1 MISTSRRLAAG
12 LAVLLSLLVAS
23 QVMAITWGTRVKLAD
38 GSVTIGSFNQVV
50 AMTGSTAHVLY
61 NTEAGSVRIRRSA
74 DLGGTWVASAALQNA
89 SASTLYNAVS
99 LGGEGSLV
107 VAAYTGVDSAL
118 TKTSLWIRRSEDG
131 GVTWKTR
138 QVIASWT
145 GEFPTQH
152 AAVDVLGQL
161 VVIAWTD
168 PVTGSVFVR
177 RSTDGAKTWLARQ
190 AIGSS
195 TFDAFG
201 FGPDGLTGVAIAGL
215 HVYVTWIPSPATD
228 DVFGSALVA
237 RRSGDSGQT
246 FSPRQN
252 VETRDIDPFN
262 SPAIDADGDTVLVH
276 YQLIDG
282 RIVIARS
289 IDGGVLYSKT
299 TLASATATYT
309 YLGGDV
315 FLGPNGLARTVYVR
329 LSDVDDRVL
338 MRSSANGGETWSSAA
353 TAFGADPTYKLEAG
367 VIANPTYTLVAAE
380 AFPDVDPFLPQ
391 VWARRATN

>member
-1 MISTSRRLAAG
+1 MISSSRRLAAG

-23 QVMAITWGTRVKLAD
+23 QAMAITWGTRVKLAD

-107 VAAYTGVDSAL
+107 VAAYTGVDSTL

-138 QVIASWT
+138 QLIASWT

-215 HVYVTWIPSPATD
+215 HVYVTWIPSAIEG
-228 DVFGSALVA
+228 DVYGTALVA

-252 VETRDIDPFN
+252 IETRDIDPFN
-262 SPAIDADGDTVLVH
+262 SPSIDADGDTVLVH

-282 RIVIARS
+282 RLLMARS
-289 IDGGVLYSKT
+289 IDGGVAYGKF
-299 TLASATATYT
+299 TLASPTVEYF

-315 FLGPNGLARTVYVR
+315 FLGPGGLARVVYVR
-329 LSDVDDRVL
+329 VSSVDDRVII
-338 MRSSANGGETWSSAA
+338 RTSGNGGQTWAGG
-353 TAFGADPTYKLEAG
+353 TTVFGADPIYKLEAG
-367 VIANPTYTLVAAE
+367 VLANGTYTLVAAE
-380 AFPDVDPFLPQ
+380 AFPDTEPFLPQ
-391 VWARRATN
+391 VWSRRGTN